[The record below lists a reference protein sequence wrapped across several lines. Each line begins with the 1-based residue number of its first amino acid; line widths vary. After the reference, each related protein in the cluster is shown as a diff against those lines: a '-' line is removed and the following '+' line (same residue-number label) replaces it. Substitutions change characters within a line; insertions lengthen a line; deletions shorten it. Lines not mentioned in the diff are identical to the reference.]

1 MIAVVGAAVWSLMR
15 ANSVSELK
23 SEVTPDLSQAQSEAQ
38 AEIPR
43 VTPGTQ
49 ATNALALALAE
60 RRSNVQVQASGRVT
74 RLLSDDKDGSR
85 HQRLIVE
92 VSPGHTVL
100 IAHNIDLAP
109 RVAPLAEGDTIEFFG
124 EYEWNDRGGVVH
136 WTHRDPAG
144 RHVAGWIRKGG
155 EMFH

>member
-1 MIAVVGAAVWSLMR
+1 MRIWILMIAVVGAAVWSLMR

-60 RRSNVQVQASGRVT
+60 RRSNVQVQASGR
-74 RLLSDDKDGSR
+74 
-85 HQRLIVE
+85 
-92 VSPGHTVL
+92 
-100 IAHNIDLAP
+100 
-109 RVAPLAEGDTIEFFG
+109 
-124 EYEWNDRGGVVH
+124 
-136 WTHRDPAG
+136 
-144 RHVAGWIRKGG
+144 
-155 EMFH
+155 